1 MPVLHF
7 IMIRA
12 TRTKDKKEQTSY
24 KLVVQIILVF
34 DTWKNKTFNG
44 YNYHT
49 ENSLPVPTKCPDP
62 PKLEH
67 GKYQLG
73 VPSTFYAYGKYND
86 TVGIINPTGGMIILN
101 LQDLKC
107 NSRNKCDLQLQERR
121 LHSDV
126 QRGWGWQWGS
136 LEKVSWKHVNQH
148 NNIFFTFLSLLIVI
162 VITILILELDAR
174 ATSSLSTATR
184 TQRGFPKLNLS
195 ADNVKEMIVKEA
207 GTLSDIVTGTS

>member
-7 IMIRA
+7 IMNKGKR
-12 TRTKDKKEQTSY
+12 KKNKEQIIQ
-24 KLVVQIILVF
+24 KVVVQIILVF

-73 VPSTFYAYGKYND
+73 VPSTFYAYGKFND
-86 TVGIINPTGGMIILN
+86 TVGIINPTGGITILN
-101 LQDLKC
+101 LQDSKC

-136 LEKVSWKHVNQH
+136 LEKVSWEHVNLH
-148 NNIFFTFLSLLIVI
+148 FLHPPLHPHCHCHHDH
-162 VITILILELDAR
+162 LDCH
-174 ATSSLSTATR
+174 
-184 TQRGFPKLNLS
+184 
-195 ADNVKEMIVKEA
+195 DNCSCCVSPWICNWISE
-207 GTLSDIVTGTS
+207 